1 MKLIEQIEENP
12 IIAAI
17 RHEADLEIAIDSSVS
32 TIFLLHADI
41 FNINSLV
48 EKVKTA
54 GKNVFLHM
62 DFLEGIGRDKKA
74 LEYIVRNV
82 NPDGIIST
90 RTSHIKY
97 AKQQGIY
104 SIQRFF
110 MVDSLSY
117 ETTIRT
123 VKSFEPD
130 MIEVMPAVIPE
141 VISRLCGQVHVPVI
155 GGGLV
160 TTKKD
165 IIDVLKCGA
174 IGVSTGKKE
183 LWNL

>member
-1 MKLIEQIEENP
+1 VSLIDRIEENP

-17 RHEADLEIAIDSSVS
+17 RHENDLQFALDSSVS

-41 FNINSLV
+41 FNINQLV
-48 EKVKTA
+48 DRIKDN
-54 GKNVFLHM
+54 GKNVFVHM
-62 DFLEGIGRDKKA
+62 DFLEGIGKDKKA
-74 LEYIVRNV
+74 LKYIARNIK
-82 NPDGIIST
+82 PDGIIST
-90 RTSHIKY
+90 RSSHIKY
-97 AKQQGIY
+97 AKEENVF

-117 ETTIRT
+117 ETTIKT
-123 VKSFEPD
+123 VKTTAPD
-130 MIEVMPAVIPE
+130 MIEVMPAVIPR
-141 VISRLCGQVHVPVI
+141 VISRISKQLDIPII

-160 TTKKD
+160 TTKSD
-165 IIDVLKCGA
+165 VIEVLKFGA